1 VTPAPSVKR
10 KVARGA
16 RMSSA
21 LTNLGPGLWVA
32 ARQFTNELGVVTSRM
47 TVVRLEDGRILV
59 HSPVP
64 IEPTLQSEVERLG
77 RVAALIAPNLFH
89 HQFLSEWRAAFPQAK
104 AFGVPGLAA
113 KRGDFKFDG
122 MLESGSASEWRGEVD
137 QLLIEGI
144 PEYGEAVFFHRASRA
159 LIVSD
164 LVFNY
169 TPGQAAFDPGGADGL
184 GPHTRIRSAISD
196 VNQVRDSIE
205 NVLRWPFERVI
216 VAHGEVVES
225 DGHERFRK
233 GFEFLMPGT

>member
-1 VTPAPSVKR
+1 
-10 KVARGA
+10 
-16 RMSSA
+16 MSSA
-21 LTNLGPGLWVA
+21 LTSLGPGLWVA
-32 ARQFTNELGVVTSRM
+32 ARSFTNELGVVSSRM

-64 IEPTLQSEVERLG
+64 IEHDLHSAVRNLG
-77 RVAALIAPNLFH
+77 QVAALIAPNLFH
-89 HQFLSEWRAAFPQAK
+89 HQFLSEWRLAFPEAK

-113 KRGDFKFDG
+113 KRSDFKFDG
-122 MLESGSASEWRGEVD
+122 MLESGSAPEWRGEVD

-144 PEYGEAVFFHRASRA
+144 PEYGEGVFFHRASST

-169 TPGQAAFDPGGADGL
+169 TPAQATSDPGGADGL
-184 GPHTRIRSAISD
+184 GPHIRIRSAISEP
-196 VNQVRDSIE
+196 NAVRESIGK
-205 NVLRWPFERVI
+205 VLRWPFERVI

-233 GFEFLMPGT
+233 GFEFLISRQRS